1 MANQHA
7 TICIITKGVG
17 MILLHH
23 LRIGRSIFTVWQLEE
38 LAIDYEL
45 KVYHRHPET
54 FRAPDDLRLAHP
66 LGKSPV
72 IEDGGLVL
80 SESGAIT
87 SYLLEKFDTEN
98 QFSPA
103 RSDLVAWGEFT
114 QWLHYPE
121 GSVFAPLLIKMLQMR
136 SGQAHE
142 ALEKFS
148 SNEIKLHFQHIAE
161 KLDDREFILGGRF
174 SAADF
179 GITYVISLAK
189 RLGQLDDYP
198 SLEAYLGRNLSRP
211 AYVRALERGVE

>member
-1 MANQHA
+1 
-7 TICIITKGVG
+7 
-17 MILLHH
+17 
-23 LRIGRSIFTVWQLEE
+23 
-38 LAIDYEL
+38 
-45 KVYHRHPET
+45 
-54 FRAPDDLRLAHP
+54 
-66 LGKSPV
+66 
-72 IEDGGLVL
+72 
-80 SESGAIT
+80 
-87 SYLLEKFDTEN
+87 
-98 QFSPA
+98 
-103 RSDLVAWGEFT
+103 
-114 QWLHYPE
+114 
-121 GSVFAPLLIKMLQMR
+121 MR